1 MIGVLR
7 SSSVTVRFKEFCD
20 VPSKILNLVDF
31 AWVFFV
37 KLLVQGAVVAK
48 SDVLRIIVIGV
59 VRPFNITHDADDEQR
74 TNCDL

>member
-1 MIGVLR
+1 
-7 SSSVTVRFKEFCD
+7 VTVRFKEFCD

-48 SDVLRIIVIGV
+48 SDVLKIITIGV
-59 VRPFNITHDADDEQR
+59 VRPFNITDDEQWTNCITDDEQW